1 MHYICA
7 NIEKRL
13 NIMTRQELADL
24 IGVSR
29 NTLNTWE
36 KEKPELVR
44 LINLGLQTDRQI
56 EETRKLLEKLEEIE
70 QRASSGKFQLK

>member
-1 MHYICA
+1 
-7 NIEKRL
+7 
-13 NIMTRQELADL
+13 MTRQELADL

-44 LINLGLQTDRQI
+44 LINLGLQTDVQI
-56 EETRKLLEKLEEIE
+56 TETRKLLEKLEEIE
-70 QRASSGKFQLK
+70 QKASSGKFELKWN

>member
-1 MHYICA
+1 
-7 NIEKRL
+7 
-13 NIMTRQELADL
+13 MTRTELAEML
-24 IGVSR
+24 NVTTH
-29 NTLNTWE
+29 TLKNWE

-44 LINLGLQTDRQI
+44 LINLGLQTDKQI